1 MLSSPAFWPT
11 VAVLAAIAVLLL
23 WPNRFENEYYRLY
36 QNCRARVVEVDDRG
50 IKTVGVV
57 AYGEQVCQVEI
68 LEGDQRGRVIWAVN
82 ALTGSLETDKLFAPG
97 DTALVMIGVDEMAGI
112 FKATMIDH
120 YRLHYE
126 AILALAFVGLLIAV
140 AGWIGVRAVLSFV
153 FTVLCIFKVLIP
165 GFLSG
170 YNPIVFGGLITVVLT
185 CVIIALV
192 YGFDRR
198 FMAALAGTILGLG
211 LTTALAV
218 IFVSLFKFHG
228 TVMSYSESLL
238 YSGYSSLNLTKIF
251 IASVFLASSGAL
263 TDVAVDIT
271 SAVHEVVK
279 NNPGLSRLAAVAA
292 GMNVGRAALGT
303 MTTTLLLAYS
313 GSCIGL
319 LMVFV
324 AQGTPL
330 INVLNLNF
338 VSAEILNTIIG
349 SLGLVTVAPFTA
361 LAAGMVLGGGKGD

>member
-1 MLSSPAFWPT
+1 M
-11 VAVLAAIAVLLL
+11 
-23 WPNRFENEYYRLY
+23 WPNRFENQYYRLY
-36 QNCRARVVEVDDRG
+36 QNCRAEVESVDNQRLRTIG
-50 IKTVGVV
+50 IVT
-57 AYGEQVCQVEI
+57 YGEQTCRVKLLNGSHQGQVVE
-68 LEGDQRGRVIWAVN
+68 AVN
-82 ALTGSLETDKLFAPG
+82 ALTGSLETDKLFTPG
-97 DTALVMIGVDEMAGI
+97 DTALVMIGVDDMAGI
-112 FKATMIDH
+112 YKATMIDH
-120 YRLHYE
+120 YRLNYE
-126 AILALAFVGLLIAV
+126 AILALIFMVLLIAV

-170 YNPIVFGGLITVVLT
+170 YNPIVFGGFITLVLT
-185 CVIIALV
+185 FVIIALV

-198 FMAALAGTILGLG
+198 LAAALTGTFMGIG
-211 LTTALAV
+211 LTTIMAV
-218 IFVSLFKFHG
+218 IFVGLFKFHG

-279 NNPGLSRLAAVAA
+279 NNPGLSRLKAIAA

-361 LAAGMVLGGGKGD
+361 IAAGTVLSGAQAVPADAK